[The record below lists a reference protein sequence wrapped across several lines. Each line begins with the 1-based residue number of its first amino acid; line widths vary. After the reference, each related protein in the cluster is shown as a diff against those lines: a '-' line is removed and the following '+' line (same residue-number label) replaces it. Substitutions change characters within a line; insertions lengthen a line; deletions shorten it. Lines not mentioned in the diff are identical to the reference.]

1 MTVWEKQN
9 CLNLRLTEPVL
20 SYFNA
25 LLLQKSAG
33 AKQNFFRDGVCF
45 KIMETDTQN
54 SQKPIRFEDTALRH
68 KIREYAREQ
77 RKGIRTHT
85 TDALRFGLGQIKD
98 EISELENLS
107 VQDVRGMAG
116 RIKRRKQASAED
128 MYQLSHAFLQG
139 NDNINEFTGVPGAIQ
154 VLVKELTGK

>member
-20 SYFNA
+20 SYLNA

-68 KIREYAREQ
+68 KIREYARAQ
-77 RKGIRTHT
+77 RKDIRTHT

-107 VQDVRGMAG
+107 IQDVRGMAG

-128 MYQLSHAFLQG
+128 MYRLSHAFLQG
-139 NDNINEFTGVPGAIQ
+139 NDNINEFAGVPGAIQ